1 MEERNEKVL
10 EDILFNQLRVYDGFG
25 FRDIDIVRR
34 VLDALP
40 WNKRKLAKRKLAL
53 IQNKLK

>member
-10 EDILFNQLRVYDGFG
+10 KDILSNPERVYEGFG
-25 FRDIDIVRR
+25 FGDIDIVRR

-53 IQNKLK
+53 IQNESK